1 MFSNV
6 FDEYSNDTYFY
17 LGGLNNELS
26 EEYYKNIEEE
36 DNKYYD
42 ELTDYYD
49 NYYDDYDDY

>member
-17 LGGLNNELS
+17 LGGLNNELL

-42 ELTDYYD
+42 KLLHYYD
-49 NYYDDYDDY
+49 NDYDDYDDY

>member
-17 LGGLNNELS
+17 LGGLNNELL

-49 NYYDDYDDY
+49 NSYDDYDDY

>member
-17 LGGLNNELS
+17 LGGLNNELL
-26 EEYYKNIEEE
+26 EEYYKNIEE

-42 ELTDYYD
+42 KLLDYYNND
-49 NYYDDYDDY
+49 YDDYDDY

>member
-17 LGGLNNELS
+17 LGGLNNELL

-42 ELTDYYD
+42 ELTEYYD

>member
-1 MFSNV
+1 MFSYV
-6 FDEYSNDTYFY
+6 FDEYSNDSFFY
-17 LGGLNNELS
+17 LGGLNNELL

>member
-1 MFSNV
+1 MFSYV
-6 FDEYSNDTYFY
+6 FDEYSNDTFFY
-17 LGGLNNELS
+17 LGGLNNELL

-42 ELTDYYD
+42 ELTHYYD